1 MMTPVSSSTLSRR
14 GFLAVSAA
22 APVAF
27 YASPAA
33 AAAAVPA
40 ATSTSLA
47 TIVTGLPFVESY
59 QTNLSTNLTAET
71 NAAVRALEGMAE
83 AWNTG
88 TAWNDGTVLLDEY
101 LRANMRLS
109 AEITKARTE
118 DQAKESFI
126 FDRQDQSYAMITGL
140 GPLADLYKA
149 GALAVTSITS
159 APDGTPATTISD
171 GVPAGAPAGSATG
184 PGSTTSQLGLVVQ
197 LEETLRGNYA
207 SGNPSKAAYNYP
219 RPWRMN
225 EESEVV
231 DTGEV
236 DAYGFPIYESDVE
249 VCAQLLLQRSATPAT
264 DGGFPSGHTNAF
276 NLAGL
281 AYAYVLPERFQELVT
296 RASYCA
302 NTRIIA
308 GMHSPNDV
316 IGGRILAT
324 ALAAATLYDPANA
337 QLKAEA
343 RAQALAYF
351 TAQTGTTADTLFAY
365 AHSQGVDEDPYA
377 DRATNAAIVTPHLT
391 YGLPTEGSAKP
402 LQPYD
407 VPLGAEVLLETRQPY
422 LSAEQRRE
430 VLASTALEARNVM
443 LDGFEQW
450 GRLNLFAAA
459 DGYGDFAQD
468 VTVEMDASQSGF
480 NAADSWRNDISGR
493 GGLTKQGTGSLT
505 LSGKNTYSGG
515 TTVQQGTLVAASTRA
530 LGNGDV
536 QVQAG
541 TLSLSTT
548 EVEIRGDYTQDSG
561 TLQVALA
568 SCDGQTALK
577 VQGRVTLGAGSTLTL
592 VLDPANLPRV
602 GSTVSVIEAHKL
614 RGWFDHVTVNIS
626 GLQAE
631 PVQTSDGLSVRIVR
645 G

>member
-14 GFLAVSAA
+14 GFLAVSAV

-40 ATSTSLA
+40 ASSASLA

-83 AWNTG
+83 AWSTG
-88 TAWNDGTVLLDEY
+88 TAWNNGTVLLDGY

-140 GPLADLYKA
+140 GPLADLYKS

-159 APDGTPATTISD
+159 APDGTPATTIND
-171 GVPAGAPAGSATG
+171 GVPVGAPAGSATG

-207 SGNPSKAAYNYP
+207 SGNPSKAAYNYL

-225 EESEVV
+225 EDSVVV
-231 DTGEV
+231 DTGTV
-236 DAYGFPIYESDVE
+236 DEYGFPIYESDVE
-249 VCAQLLLQRSATPAT
+249 VCAQLLLQRSTTPAS

-281 AYAYVLPERFQELVT
+281 AYAYVLPERFSQELVT

-316 IGGRILAT
+316 IGGRILGT

-351 TAQTGTTADTLFAY
+351 TAQTGTTADTLFGYVRTRRVLTRTRMRTVRRTRRSSPRTSPTA
-365 AHSQGVDEDPYA
+365 SRR
-377 DRATNAAIVTPHLT
+377 RARPSRCS
-391 YGLPTEGSAKP
+391 PTRFRSAP
-402 LQPYD
+402 RCCSRP
-407 VPLGAEVLLETRQPY
+407 
-422 LSAEQRRE
+422 
-430 VLASTALEARNVM
+430 ASRT
-443 LDGFEQW
+443 
-450 GRLNLFAAA
+450 
-459 DGYGDFAQD
+459 
-468 VTVEMDASQSGF
+468 
-480 NAADSWRNDISGR
+480 
-493 GGLTKQGTGSLT
+493 
-505 LSGKNTYSGG
+505 
-515 TTVQQGTLVAASTRA
+515 
-530 LGNGDV
+530 
-536 QVQAG
+536 
-541 TLSLSTT
+541 
-548 EVEIRGDYTQDSG
+548 
-561 TLQVALA
+561 
-568 SCDGQTALK
+568 
-577 VQGRVTLGAGSTLTL
+577 
-592 VLDPANLPRV
+592 
-602 GSTVSVIEAHKL
+602 
-614 RGWFDHVTVNIS
+614 
-626 GLQAE
+626 
-631 PVQTSDGLSVRIVR
+631 
-645 G
+645 